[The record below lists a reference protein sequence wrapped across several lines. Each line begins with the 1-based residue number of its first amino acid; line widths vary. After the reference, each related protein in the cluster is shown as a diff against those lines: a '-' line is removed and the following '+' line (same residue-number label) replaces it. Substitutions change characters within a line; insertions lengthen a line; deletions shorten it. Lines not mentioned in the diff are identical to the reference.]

1 MTDLS
6 TLILPILE
14 SATANRPVTIA
25 ALSMRF
31 GISERSIKA
40 AVSRLRRQHH
50 PIGAIRGGRDRG
62 YFYCRRTLADFDHAF
77 GPLRRQ
83 AIHELVTY
91 RAARRRMREVAGQMR
106 LRP

>member
-6 TLILPILE
+6 TLILPIIE
-14 SATANRPVTIA
+14 AANRPVTIA

-62 YFYCRRTLADFDHAF
+62 YFYCRTLADFDHAF